1 MTAYDERDE
10 TQATCDVLCSLG
22 ASSYSHDMSNN
33 AYMDDGTDSSYGEKQ
48 GQGKGKGA
56 ACPKQHQ
63 LPMFLSK
70 TYHMIDRC
78 DPSIATWSA
87 AGDNFVVKNV
97 EKFATDVLPLY
108 FKHSNFSSFARQ
120 LNFYG
125 FRKLRTDPIL
135 TSDVDPRTACYVRFY
150 HEKFQKDRP
159 ELLHQIKRATK
170 SDQQSKDDV
179 DSLKHEV
186 SKLRDCLAQMSSE
199 MDRKMAEMSYEYNR
213 RITTLSAEYDKLA
226 ALVTQILARGQL
238 PDGFHATTTEPDSAT
253 RVPDLM
259 HSLSQVAAMSLHNQ
273 LRGLPLTTTTQ
284 GVASSPAGV
293 MGSTSASTL
302 GAVAAAA
309 MFGTKRPSPDEESN
323 TGTTNRPRTG

>member
-1 MTAYDERDE
+1 MSRQQYPSQDNGISSH
-10 TQATCDVLCSLG
+10 LCQ
-22 ASSYSHDMSNN
+22 
-33 AYMDDGTDSSYGEKQ
+33 T
-48 GQGKGKGA
+48 
-56 ACPKQHQ
+56 
-63 LPMFLSK
+63 
-70 TYHMIDRC
+70 
-78 DPSIATWSA
+78 
-87 AGDNFVVKNV
+87 
-97 EKFATDVLPLY
+97 
-108 FKHSNFSSFARQ
+108 
-120 LNFYG
+120 G

-186 SKLRDCLAQMSSE
+186 AKLRDCLSQMSSE
-199 MDRKMAEMSYEYNR
+199 MDRKLAEMSYEYNR

-238 PDGFHATTTEPDSAT
+238 PEGFHAAATTTTTEADNAT

-273 LRGLPLTTTTQ
+273 LRGLPLTTATQ
-284 GVASSPAGV
+284 GVASSPGV
-293 MGSTSASTL
+293 IGSAASASTL

-309 MFGTKRPSPDEESN
+309 MFGTKRPSPDEEANS
-323 TGTTNRPRTG
+323 GTSNRPRTG